1 MKNRWDTLQTKN
13 LIDGDLVDMRVY
25 SSRLLGA
32 EADLVLH
39 GGGNTSVK
47 GSMQN
52 VFGESIQ
59 VLYVKGSGWDLK
71 TIEAPGF
78 PPVDLDYLLKLS
90 KLAVLSDSDMMKHL
104 RLALLDPKAPTPSV
118 ESILHA
124 LIPFTYVDHTHADAV
139 VAISNSPD
147 GANLL
152 AELYGDSVLVLPYVM
167 PGFVLSKQV
176 AELTDGVDWSK
187 LKGIVLMHHGIFS
200 FADDAKTSYDT
211 MIELVDK
218 AERFL
223 LTKHPASKFAVG
235 HYEASVGDALAFSAL
250 RANAG
255 THFGGPM
262 LMMLDT
268 SSTAVGFACLPNSAE
283 LATRGPL
290 TPDHTL
296 HTKPF
301 AAVFEV
307 NLEQGLT
314 QFAQRY
320 SEYFDS
326 HADDRHQC
334 LDKMPRYGVWRG
346 KGLIYLA
353 ANAGR
358 VGIVKD
364 IVGHT
369 LKSIQMSE
377 ALGGWETLPSKDLF
391 DVEYWELEQAKLK
404 SSTQRPEFDGKVAVI
419 TGAASGIGAACVNL
433 LLSQGAAVVAL
444 DISAEFDLALNNS
457 AYFPMRCDVTDTE
470 SVESAL
476 KHAVL
481 KFGGIDL
488 LVSNAGAFPASATID
503 SVSDSHWE
511 HSVSVNLTSH
521 MKVLRRAIPFL
532 KNGFDPAVVFVG
544 SKNVPAPGPGAGAY
558 SAAKAGLTQLA
569 RVAALELGGSGI
581 RVNTVH
587 PNAVYDTAIWSDEV
601 LAKRAAHYGLSIED
615 YKTSNVLGVEL
626 RSVDVAHIVSQLLS
640 RNFSKTTGA
649 QIPVDGGNDRVI

>member
-1 MKNRWDTLQTKN
+1 MKNRWDTLQTKK
-13 LIDGDLVDMRVY
+13 LIDGDLVGLRVY

-47 GSMQN
+47 GLMQN
-52 VFGESIQ
+52 VFGESLR

-90 KLAVLSDSDMMKHL
+90 KLQVLSDSDMMKHL
-104 RLALLDPKAPTPSV
+104 RIALLDPKAPTPSV
-118 ESILHA
+118 EAILHA
-124 LIPFTYVDHTHADAV
+124 LIPLTYVDHTHADAV

-147 GANLL
+147 GAELL
-152 AELYGDSVLVLPYVM
+152 AELYGQDVLVLPYVM
-167 PGFVLSKQV
+167 PGFVLAKQV
-176 AELTDGVDWSK
+176 AQLTADVDWSK
-187 LKGIVLMHHGIFS
+187 LKGIVLMHHGIFT

-223 LTKHPASKFAVG
+223 LAKHPVDKFAAG
-235 HYEASVGDALAFSAL
+235 EYEASKHDAMALSGL
-250 RANAG
+250 RAAAG
-255 THFGGPM
+255 KLFGGPI
-262 LMMLDT
+262 LLTLDT
-268 SSTAVGFACLPNSAE
+268 SSSAVGFACLPNAAE

-301 AAVFEV
+301 AAVFEDD
-307 NLEQGLT
+307 LEQGLAHFT
-314 QFAQRY
+314 QRY
-320 SEYFDS
+320 AEYFAS
-326 HADDRHQC
+326 HAHNEHQC
-334 LDKMPRYGVWRG
+334 LDKMPRFGVWQG

-353 ANAGR
+353 ANAKR

-369 LKSIQMSE
+369 VKSIQTSE

-404 SSTQRPEFDGKVAVI
+404 TASLRPEFDGKVAVI
-419 TGAASGIGAACVNL
+419 TGAASGIGAACVDL
-433 LLSQGAAVVAL
+433 LLSLGAAVVAL
-444 DISAEFDLALNNS
+444 DISTDFDLASNNPC
-457 AYFPMRCDVTDTE
+457 YYPITCDVTDTD
-470 SVESAL
+470 SIESAIKL
-476 KHAVL
+476 AAL

-488 LVSNAGAFPASATID
+488 LVSNAGTFPLSATID
-503 SVSDSHWE
+503 ELTDSNWE
-511 HSVSVNLTSH
+511 DSVSVNLTSH
-521 MKVLRRAIPFL
+521 MKVLRSAIPFL
-532 KNGFDPAVVFVG
+532 RNGFDPAVVFVG
-544 SKNVPAPGPGAGAY
+544 SKNVPAPGPGASAY
-558 SAAKAGLTQLA
+558 SAAKAGLAQLA

-587 PNAVYDTAIWSDEV
+587 PNAVYDTAIWSDAV
-601 LAKRAAHYGLSIED
+601 LSNRAEHYGMTIEG
-615 YKTSNVLGVEL
+615 YKANNVLGVEL
-626 RSVDVAHIVSQLLS
+626 RSIDVALTVSQLLS